1 MNSVPCI
8 FYRSYMNAGGSD
20 FILHARPFSATLEY
34 TSSIARGRAFVNS
47 SSGGSSLNF
56 LSADVVSALANM
68 QVRTSVGGDGF
79 SVTVSSTPSCSSQGS
94 GPDDIESLGDVN
106 VWGEVWCDTTDGS
119 RSPYPTKQDAL
130 IPNPLESNLLLD
142 VHQIA
147 CGVSTFCSCYKAM

>member
-20 FILHARPFSATLEY
+20 FILRARPFGATLEY
-34 TSSIARGRAFVNS
+34 TSSIACGRASVDS

-56 LSADVVSALANM
+56 LSSDVVSALANK

-79 SVTVSSTPSCSSQGS
+79 CVTVSSTPSYSSQGS
-94 GPDDIESLGDVN
+94 GPDDIESLGDVH
-106 VWGEVWCDTTDGS
+106 VWGEVWCE
-119 RSPYPTKQDAL
+119 SPYPTKQDAL